1 MNDSESFLLFQR
13 KRRSVITLNVTALID
28 VCSLIIIFLILGTA
42 FGASSLDIPKDVLI
56 PKSISKENLDLA
68 ISVQIENQVVR
79 FGADSFALASFVET
93 APNRPAIIEKIKG
106 ELARLPNLTKQSG
119 ILMNFIADYR
129 VPYQDIYN
137 VVATLR
143 ASGVDSVLFIA
154 VGTK

>member
-79 FGADSFALASFVET
+79 FGADSFALASLEKT
-93 APNRPAIIEKIKG
+93 APDRPAIIEKIKG

-119 ILMNFIADYR
+119 I
-129 VPYQDIYN
+129 
-137 VVATLR
+137 
-143 ASGVDSVLFIA
+143 
-154 VGTK
+154 